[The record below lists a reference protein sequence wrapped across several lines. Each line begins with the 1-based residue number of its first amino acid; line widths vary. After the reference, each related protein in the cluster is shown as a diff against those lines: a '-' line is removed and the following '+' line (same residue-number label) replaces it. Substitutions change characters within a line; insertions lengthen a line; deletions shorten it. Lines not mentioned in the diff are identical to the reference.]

1 STVAYTLSVNPTH
14 LTRSATIKIN
24 GQVLT
29 ITQDPAACT
38 YTLGFNSTNYGP
50 GAISDTVS
58 VGTLTGCVVTAASGT
73 NWITVNSTTSNS
85 PSSSI
90 VAYTVSANPTHLTR
104 SGTITISGQVLP
116 ITQDPAACTYTLG
129 FNSTNYGPAAIS
141 DTVSVGTLTGCV
153 VAAASGTNWITVTS
167 TTSNTPS
174 SSTVAFT
181 VSANPTHLTRSGTI
195 NISGQV
201 LTITQYAANCTNTL
215 GFNSTNYA
223 PAAISDS
230 VSVGTLTGCV
240 VTATSGTNWI
250 TVTSTTNNTPS
261 SSTVGYNV

>member
-29 ITQDPAACT
+29 ITQDAAACT

-85 PSSSI
+85 PSRSI
-90 VAYTVSANPTHLTR
+90 VGYTVSANPTHLSR
-104 SGTITISGQVLP
+104 SSTININGEVLT
-116 ITQDPAACTYTLG
+116 ITQDLANCTYTLG

-153 VAAASGTNWITVTS
+153 VTAASGTNWITGISISSNSATRS
-167 TTSNTPS
+167 TD
-174 SSTVAFT
+174 AYT

-195 NISGQV
+195 
-201 LTITQYAANCTNTL
+201 
-215 GFNSTNYA
+215 
-223 PAAISDS
+223 
-230 VSVGTLTGCV
+230 
-240 VTATSGTNWI
+240 
-250 TVTSTTNNTPS
+250 
-261 SSTVGYNV
+261 